1 MGINRIMSK
10 EPKTTF
16 QRIKFICEEE
26 GIDVPDTVIAHIM
39 SIVFDEV
46 EKVHVPETL
55 TRMADGSWRPIQT
68 DMFDES

>member
-1 MGINRIMSK
+1 MSK

-26 GIDVPDTVIAHIM
+26 GIEVPDQVLAHIM
-39 SIVFDEV
+39 SIVYDEV

-55 TRMADGSWRPIQT
+55 TRMADGSWKPIQT
-68 DMFDES
+68 DMFDDS

>member
-1 MGINRIMSK
+1 MGVNRIMSK

-26 GIDVPDTVIAHIM
+26 GIEVPDQVLAHIM
-39 SIVFDEV
+39 SIVYDEV

-55 TRMADGSWRPIQT
+55 TRMDDGSWKPIQT